1 MATRVA
7 RDVCTLSISRSIF
20 VIFKLRIVLHFLFFF
35 FGASQAPTVSVTV
48 ITFIAVGNSRM
59 LAWNVA
65 QTRWDLAEIASGT
78 PP

>member
-1 MATRVA
+1 MHLVDLKVNLRYFQVE
-7 RDVCTLSISRSIF
+7 DCTAFS
-20 VIFKLRIVLHFLFFF
+20 VFF

-48 ITFIAVGNSRM
+48 ITFVAVGNSRM